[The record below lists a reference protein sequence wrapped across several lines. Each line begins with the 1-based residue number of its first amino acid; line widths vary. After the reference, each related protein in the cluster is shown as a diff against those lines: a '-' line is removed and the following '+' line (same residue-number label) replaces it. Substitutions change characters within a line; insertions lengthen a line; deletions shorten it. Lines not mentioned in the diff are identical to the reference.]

1 MPPKPLSAEYFDGWY
16 TDQAAMPTVA
26 ETMNRHAGFP
36 PGTRA
41 GVVPTEAIPE
51 LTEELRLRPGS
62 TLLDLACGRGA
73 YSLLVAKQAGT
84 LLIGV
89 DFSAHALTEAREQA
103 ARMGVNNASF
113 RVGELTPTGLPDGS
127 VEAVLCT
134 DAIQCPDDPAV
145 AYDEIRRV
153 LKPGGPVE
161 LTCWEPF
168 DRADERLSPR
178 LRRVDLAAGTPK
190 GLVRVAYDVEDH
202 DRVLETLTR
211 QISPR
216 VLRAPKRLDA
226 AARELDEYFAR
237 KRRAFDL
244 PLDLSLSRG
253 FRQLVQRHLPEIG
266 YGQTRT
272 YGQVAQLVGN
282 PKAIRAVG
290 TACATNPLPVV
301 VPCHRV
307 LKADGTPGGYVG
319 GPAAKM
325 TLLRL
330 EAAA

>member
-1 MPPKPLSAEYFDGWY
+1 MNVSPDFFASPSDARTLS
-16 TDQAAMPTVA
+16 
-26 ETMNRHAGFP
+26 
-36 PGTRA
+36 
-41 GVVPTEAIPE
+41 
-51 LTEELRLRPGS
+51 RLRDRLGLAAEAEG
-62 TLLDLACGRGA
+62 LLD
-73 YSLLVAKQAGT
+73 
-84 LLIGV
+84 
-89 DFSAHALTEAREQA
+89 
-103 ARMGVNNASF
+103 
-113 RVGELTPTGLPDGS
+113 
-127 VEAVLCT
+127 
-134 DAIQCPDDPAV
+134 V
-145 AYDEIRRV
+145 AYMTVDSPV
-153 LKPGGPVE
+153 GP
-161 LTCWEPF
+161 L
-168 DRADERLSPR
+168 L
-178 LRRVDLAAGTPK
+178 LAATPK

-282 PKAIRAVG
+282 PNAVRAVG

-307 LKADGTPGGYVG
+307 LKADGRPGGYVG